1 MSSIP
6 TNFVN
11 YKSTPIFNRDTVP
24 KMLVHEHNTREG
36 VYGKISVV
44 AGALKFY
51 GFTQRRGDVEQE
63 VVIEANNSL
72 ISPPQYWHKVE
83 LLTPETQFQVHF
95 YADVDSDIVKQQL
108 NERS

>member
-36 VYGKISVV
+36 VYGKISVI

-51 GFTQRRGDVEQE
+51 GFTQRRGDIKQE

-83 LLTPETQFQVHF
+83 LL
-95 YADVDSDIVKQQL
+95 SLKL
-108 NERS
+108 NFKCIFMLMSTAISSSSS